1 MFTGI
6 VIYTGQ
12 ISANRETGG
21 DRHLEIVPGK
31 LVTPD
36 MAAGGSVAVNGVGL
50 TVTETTDKFFGCD
63 VSRETLELTTLGR
76 LTVGTRVNL
85 EPALKAGDEL
95 GGHLVTGHVDAT
107 GTIIRRWADG
117 RSCRLTIRVPERLTP
132 YIARK
137 GSIAVDGV
145 SLTVNDIRSTQFGVN
160 IVPHTLEATIL
171 DGYRQGTTV
180 NLEVDLVARYVERW
194 VRSGNGGEEQ
204 PPSATD

>member
-6 VIYTGQ
+6 VIDTGQ

-31 LVTPD
+31 LATPD
-36 MAAGGSVAVNGVGL
+36 MAAGVSVAVNGVCL

-180 NLEVDLVARYVERW
+180 NLEVDLVARYVEHW

>member
-6 VIYTGQ
+6 VIDTGQ

-31 LVTPD
+31 LATPD
-36 MAAGGSVAVNGVGL
+36 MAAGVSVAVNGVCL

-95 GGHLVTGHVDAT
+95 GGHLVTGHVDTT